1 MPRPRAGDW
10 LSDEIDNW
18 NKESVKTIVSLLE
31 PAETLELGL
40 DDEQSLCM
48 SAGIKFISYPITD
61 RSVPRSLNDTISLA
75 REIVIRMDESRDV
88 AVHCRAGIGRSALIA
103 ACALI
108 YRGTTAEVAL
118 DLIAGAR
125 GIKVPDTDAQR
136 DWIFA
141 FHEAVRQR

>member
-1 MPRPRAGDW
+1 
-10 LSDEIDNW
+10 
-18 NKESVKTIVSLLE
+18 
-31 PAETLELGL
+31 
-40 DDEQSLCM
+40 M
-48 SAGIKFISYPITD
+48 STGIEFISYPITD
-61 RSVPRSLNDTISLA
+61 RSVPRSLNDTISPA
-75 REIVIRMDESRDV
+75 HEIVIRMHESRDV

-108 YRGTTAEVAL
+108 YRGTTAEAAL

-141 FHEAVRQR
+141 FREALRQR